1 MDHALTVLALRS
13 WNNVHLIHAAFHHGK
28 RLCPV
33 GNVTSGRVN
42 CYPEVYGIRN
52 MCGCQLDKGR
62 AATKRFTQY
71 TMSSDTG

>member
-42 CYPEVYGIRN
+42 CYLRCMASETCAGAN
-52 MCGCQLDKGR
+52 W
-62 AATKRFTQY
+62 TKAGPRLNDLPSTR
-71 TMSSDTG
+71 